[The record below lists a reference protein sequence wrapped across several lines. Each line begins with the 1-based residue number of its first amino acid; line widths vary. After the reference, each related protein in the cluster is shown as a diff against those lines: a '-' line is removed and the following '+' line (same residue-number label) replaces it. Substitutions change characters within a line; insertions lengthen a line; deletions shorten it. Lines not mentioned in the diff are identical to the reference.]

1 MNKYELGV
9 VIRADLEEDAYRAEM
24 ERVKG
29 FIDRFGG
36 TIEKVDDWGRRKL
49 AYPIEKLTEG
59 MYTFITYSSEGGTPK
74 EVESRLRL
82 QENVL
87 RFLTIRKDEN
97 ELLATVAPVPEK
109 VAEEPVPVEEPAAA
123 EPVAEEPAAV
133 EEPVAEE
140 TPAPKKRATKKAAEE
155 AAPVEAPEPIVE

>member
-9 VIRADLEEDAYRAEM
+9 VIRADLEEEAFRAEL

-36 TIEKVDDWGRRKL
+36 TIEKFDEWGRRKL
-49 AYPIEKLTEG
+49 AYPIAKLTEG

-74 EVESRLRL
+74 EVEARLRL

-87 RFLTIRKDEN
+87 RFLTVRKDEN
-97 ELLATVAPVPEK
+97 EI
-109 VAEEPVPVEEPAAA
+109 AAS
-123 EPVAEEPAAV
+123 EMAAD
-133 EEPVAEE
+133 ENQ
-140 TPAPKKRATKKAAEE
+140 E
-155 AAPVEAPEPIVE
+155 AADELQETSEAVTETAETVEKADESVETAE